1 MREIRKP
8 LLAFAA
14 GVACVAIAACSSSS
28 SSTSAAAP
36 ASSAPSSAAASTSAS
51 PAPATT
57 AATTTETPTQKE
69 IAANWTLFFN
79 PAEPASK
86 RVALLENGQ
95 QIASAVSAQATSST
109 AKESSAKVVSVTVL
123 STTQAKVVYDILL
136 GGTPA
141 LTNQPGTAVYQDGTW
156 KVSLASFCALLTL
169 QSAGSTSSLPAA
181 CKS

>member
-1 MREIRKP
+1 MRETRKP

-36 ASSAPSSAAASTSAS
+36 ASSAPSSAPASTAAS
-51 PAPATT
+51 PAASSA
-57 AATTTETPTQKE
+57 AATTQTPTQKE